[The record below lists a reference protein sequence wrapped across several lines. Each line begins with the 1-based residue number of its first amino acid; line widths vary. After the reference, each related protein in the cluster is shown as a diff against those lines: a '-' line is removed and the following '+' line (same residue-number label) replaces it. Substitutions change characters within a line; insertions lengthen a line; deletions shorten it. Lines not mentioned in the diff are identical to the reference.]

1 MTLFLKFSFSG
12 TGCLDGMFSLW
23 CIAHIEKLY
32 KTQYNMKIQ
41 TYSMSKKGTRN
52 YDNMENQDTFFTF
65 DCGKFKMYGIFDG
78 TGEHGKLIS

>member
-41 TYSMSKKGTRN
+41 TYK
-52 YDNMENQDTFFTF
+52 
-65 DCGKFKMYGIFDG
+65 I
-78 TGEHGKLIS
+78 